1 MNINRS
7 SSRGIAL
14 QILFELDM
22 QENLHISEDDLI
34 LIIERHLLDF
44 LNIKEEKITESFVF
58 YLLKSVQEKMV
69 TLDELIMR
77 AAPEWSLEKI
87 NIVDRNILRLGLLE
101 LVFGEADQVPPKV
114 AINEAIELAKNYGGE
129 TSYKFV
135 NGVLGAVYKE
145 MGEPGKDQ
153 GSKEIKKNNINGQ
166 RQTSTKVENQELA
179 GCLVYSRYNN
189 QTYLAFIKDIFKYW
203 TLPKGKLMIGEDVR
217 VGAIRK
223 VKEEIGINVVVK
235 DNLKENSYI
244 SNNDENISGR
254 KIKKHVIY
262 LLAEG
267 KHEALKPEVEKSGIL
282 EAKWFALD
290 EIENLKM
297 YNDIKPILK
306 LGLEK
311 IIV

>member
-7 SSRGIAL
+7 LSRGIAL

-22 QENLHISEDDLI
+22 QENLHINEDDLI

-44 LNIKEEKITESFVF
+44 LNIKEEKITESFIF
-58 YLLKSVQEKMV
+58 HLLKSVQEKIV

-77 AAPEWSLEKI
+77 AAPEWPLAKI
-87 NIVDRNILRLGLLE
+87 NMVDKNILRLGLLE
-101 LVFGEADQVPPKV
+101 LVFGDASQVPPKV
-114 AINEAIELAKNYGGE
+114 AIDEAVELAKNYGGE

-135 NGVLGAVYKE
+135 NGVLGALYKE

-153 GSKEIKKNNINGQ
+153 SSKEIKKNNTQHQGHMPI
-166 RQTSTKVENQELA
+166 VENQELA

-189 QTYLAFIKDIFKYW
+189 KTYLAFIKDIFKYW
-203 TLPKGKLMIGEDVR
+203 TLPKGKLMTGEDVR

-223 VKEEIGINVVVK
+223 VKEEIGINVVMK

-244 SNNDENISGR
+244 SNNDDNIAGK
-254 KIKKHVIY
+254 KIKKHVTY
-262 LLAEG
+262 FLVEG
-267 KHEALKPEVEKSGIL
+267 QHEPLKPEAEKAGIL